1 MPIRLRDGKS
11 AIGCTQARFVMDAK
25 RCWSNH
31 ALVEQRKSVS
41 NCSSA
46 IFRDLSFV
54 CFADLANWHDRPYM
68 RRAPTNHIHGAGKEG
83 TCCALACRR

>member
-1 MPIRLRDGKS
+1 MS
-11 AIGCTQARFVMDAK
+11 ASAK
-25 RCWSNH
+25 RSYRPETELVH
-31 ALVEQRKSVS
+31 ALVNQRKSVS

-54 CFADLANWHDRPYM
+54 CFADLANWHDRPHI
-68 RRAPTNHIHGAGKEG
+68 RRAPTKQTHGAGKEG